1 MQDALNL
8 YHVER
13 SLEEVKDVVR
23 RKLDLGQATD
33 VSLKQMGSDA
43 LLDLEDGKCKK
54 STKWGWGTLNRVVFV
69 HRRRFSGIS
78 CPFEVF
84 RVCGHPGHCG
94 QIAGSHYTAD
104 CCTRES
110 TRTESW

>member
-43 LLDLEDGKCKK
+43 LLDLEDGRCKK
-54 STKWGWGTLNRVVFV
+54 VYQIRLRHAQSSCFRPQTTIFRHFV
-69 HRRRFSGIS
+69 SF
-78 CPFEVF
+78 
-84 RVCGHPGHCG
+84 
-94 QIAGSHYTAD
+94 
-104 CCTRES
+104 
-110 TRTESW
+110 